1 MIGIEEATEIVLSK
15 IRDWG
20 VEDLPLEK
28 AFGRLLREPLI
39 ADRDFPP
46 YTRVTMDG
54 IAIAYSAFASGQ
66 RQFPIEGLQAAGS
79 PQKTLQNPDHCLEVM
94 TGAVLPK
101 GTDTV
106 IPYEEVRIK
115 EGVAEVIPN
124 EFKQGKNAH
133 LQGLNRKRGEV
144 IVPSGKWISAAELG
158 VAATVGKSFLAVA
171 ALPKVCVITTG
182 DELVEVDA
190 VPLPHQIRKS
200 NAYTIQ
206 ALLREEGIEAD
217 LYHMADKPEE
227 IRLVLN
233 SCLDKYDVLVLSG
246 GVSKGKLDFVP
257 EALATL
263 GVEKLFHRVS
273 QRPGKPFWFGE
284 SQERNT
290 VVFALPGN
298 PVSSFMC
305 TCRYLKPYLRKSL
318 GLSATNPLSACLA
331 EDFSFAPSLTY
342 FLQVRLEYTQ
352 DGRVLAYP
360 VAGKGSGD
368 LANLCDAQAFLE
380 LPADRTD
387 FFKGEC
393 FPCWPYVSPER
404 VFSQK
409 L

>member
-20 VEDLPLEK
+20 VENLPLERSL
-28 AFGRLLREPLI
+28 GRVLRESLI

-66 RQFPIEGLQAAGS
+66 RKFPIEGLQAAGS
-79 PQKTLQNPDHCLEVM
+79 PQKTLQNSDHCLEVM

-106 IPYEEVRIK
+106 IPYEEVHIK
-115 EGVAEVIPN
+115 DGVAEVIPE

-133 LQGLNRKRGEV
+133 LQGLNRKQGEV
-144 IVPSGKWISAAELG
+144 VVPSGKWISAAELG
-158 VAATVGKSFLAVA
+158 VAATVGKSVLSVA

-182 DELVEVDA
+182 DELVEVDV

-206 ALLREEGIEAD
+206 ALLREEGVEAD
-217 LYHMADKPEE
+217 LHHIADKPEE
-227 IRLVLN
+227 IREVLN
-233 SCLDKYDVLVLSG
+233 SCLESYDILVLSG

-257 EALATL
+257 EVLADL
-263 GVEKLFHRVS
+263 GVKKLFHRVR

-284 SQERNT
+284 SRSFGAL
-290 VVFALPGN
+290 VFALPGN
-298 PVSSFMC
+298 PVFSFMC
-305 TCRYLKPYLRKSL
+305 TCRYLRPYLRKSL
-318 GLSATNPLSACLA
+318 GLSPQAPFHACLA
-331 EDFSFAPSLTY
+331 EDFSFAPRLTY
-342 FLQVRLEYTQ
+342 FLQVRLVGSE
-352 DGRVLAYP
+352 DGRMWAYP
-360 VAGKGSGD
+360 VVGKGSGD

-380 LPADRTD
+380 LPEEHSD
-387 FFKGEC
+387 FFKGDC
-393 FPCWPYVSPER
+393 FPCWPYVPPER
-404 VFSQK
+404 GIF
-409 L
+409 